1 MNSENKG
8 KLSGRLNPDFARK
21 AGLICLLVLW
31 ASFSFSSALSEIS
44 FVAALLFW
52 LGWKISEKSRQI
64 RLSKAVLVIL
74 GVFLGWCALSIFW
87 SEARPQSAR
96 GIFKIAQ
103 QVMIF
108 LMTADMFRRAE
119 ELKKWE
125 KIFIGMFLITILDA
139 AFQGFTGKDFL
150 RHIAAQSSGAGIRLS
165 ASFKTYGLLG
175 CYLILTLPVILMGAL
190 RAWKLKSPPALS
202 GGLFI
207 LFLAGSAVLFF
218 TKSRGA
224 FLAFAAG
231 FIFLL
236 FYFKNWRLFFLAA
249 LLAAGSFSILPK
261 SMLIHL
267 DAERKEQSL
276 VKRYYLWGREVSV
289 IRANQP
295 TGTRSNTY
303 AVAHQ
308 RYDTTKNWRVKN
320 YYAHNGY
327 LQLAAETGLP
337 GLFLFLVFLLCYFRW
352 IFSRI
357 AQKRRDGSS
366 AALLPL
372 GILTALISFL
382 AFAMVDTVLHNEQA
396 AMTFWYLLGLQT
408 AYLSL

>member
-1 MNSENKG
+1 MESEIKT
-8 KLSGRLNPDFARK
+8 KLSACLSPDFSRK
-21 AGLICLLVLW
+21 AGFISLLVLW

-64 RLSKAVLVIL
+64 RLPKAVLIIL

-87 SEARPQSAR
+87 SEARPQSVR

-119 ELKKWE
+119 ELKQWE
-125 KIFIGMFLITILDA
+125 KIFIGMFLITVLDA
-139 AFQGFTGKDFL
+139 AFQGLTGKDFL

-207 LFLAGSAVLFF
+207 LFLAGGVVLFF

-236 FYFKNWRLFFLAA
+236 FYFKNWRLFFLAG
-249 LLAAGSFSILPK
+249 LIAAGSFYVLPK

-276 VKRYYLWGREVSV
+276 VERYYLWDRAVSV
-289 IRANQP
+289 IRAKP
-295 TGTRSNTY
+295 LTGTGINTY

-357 AQKRRDGSS
+357 SQKRRDGSS